1 MISGRYSV
9 TVVAREGG
17 VYVMT
22 LIVKEATVAD
32 SGTYTCL
39 AANRL
44 GQAKANLKLD
54 LSQGEPRSSPGSFSL
69 SRGKFSEG
77 NGCFCFSF
85 LFFSLERFG
94 HQFGMCRGVVPLCPS
109 FIARSILM
117 VQFVRFLKNLP
128 LFTYECFLNLYC

>member
-77 NGCFCFSF
+77 NGCFCF
-85 LFFSLERFG
+85 FFSLFFFSIRLVTNSACVAASFRF
-94 HQFGMCRGVVPLCPS
+94 VPRLSPHS
-109 FIARSILM
+109 LIVHGAASE
-117 VQFVRFLKNLP
+117 NS
-128 LFTYECFLNLYC
+128 

>member
-54 LSQGEPRSSPGSFSL
+54 LSQGEPRSSPGFVSL
-69 SRGKFSEG
+69 PGEIQQRKWLLF
-77 NGCFCFSF
+77 F
-85 LFFSLERFG
+85 LFSVFFLLNGLVTNLACVAASYHYVPRLSPALFSWYSL
-94 HQFGMCRGVVPLCPS
+94 
-109 FIARSILM
+109 
-117 VQFVRFLKNLP
+117 
-128 LFTYECFLNLYC
+128 